1 MKQILLF
8 VLPLALS
15 AQQEWRTWSGG
26 NDGNRYSPLKQ
37 INKSNVKQLKV
48 AWEYHSGDADPRG
61 RTNNEC
67 TPIVVNGIV
76 YGTTPTEMAVAI
88 DGATGKELWRFEPA
102 RSGSQ
107 GVNRG
112 LMYWKDKDEERIFFP
127 ASKYLYALN
136 AKTGKVMEGQARS
149 QGRGCPRAGLP
160 PLHAVRAQEARGRG
174 ARLQRPG
181 AELPRDRA
189 AGARGRQA
197 EDRAGRIVCRHRGV
211 TDGHHESGT
220 CRQGPRTSKARARAV
235 RRARAQG

>member
-48 AWEYHSGDADPRG
+48 AWEYHSGDADLRG

-76 YGTTPTEMAVAI
+76 YGTTPTAMAVAI
-88 DGATGKELWRFEPA
+88 DGATGKELWRFEPT

-112 LMYWKDKDEERIFFP
+112 LMY
-127 ASKYLYALN
+127 
-136 AKTGKVMEGQARS
+136 
-149 QGRGCPRAGLP
+149 
-160 PLHAVRAQEARGRG
+160 
-174 ARLQRPG
+174 
-181 AELPRDRA
+181 
-189 AGARGRQA
+189 
-197 EDRAGRIVCRHRGV
+197 
-211 TDGHHESGT
+211 
-220 CRQGPRTSKARARAV
+220 
-235 RRARAQG
+235 